1 MPIGDCAR
9 ENALGVASG
18 MNFDACQPAHGK
30 PGAWRKS
37 ASASSVRTKACQGA
51 RLLRAG
57 NSRADNTP
65 LWTFLWTGD

>member
-9 ENALGVASG
+9 ENALRVASG

-37 ASASSVRTKACQGA
+37 ALASSVRTKACQG
-51 RLLRAG
+51 
-57 NSRADNTP
+57 
-65 LWTFLWTGD
+65 